1 LSVPVTLLLPDNQ
14 LSEIVAK
21 LYKTN
26 NIVIPWKSLC
36 RNPNL
41 SLRNASQALW
51 QS

>member
-26 NIVIPWKSLC
+26 NIVIPAEKSV
-36 RNPNL
+36 
-41 SLRNASQALW
+41 SQ
-51 QS
+51 S